1 MAWFQ
6 LILAAIFIVL
16 SFVLAPKPKKQ
27 KGPEFDQPE
36 APTSE
41 AGRPIPV
48 LYGCMEIT
56 GVNVVAVPDKQITTV
71 KIKA

>member
-16 SFVLAPKPKKQ
+16 SFLLAPKPKKQ
-27 KGPEFDQPE
+27 KGPEYTDPE
-36 APTSE
+36 NPTAE

-48 LYGCMEIT
+48 LFGCMTIR
-56 GVNVVAVPDKQITTV
+56 GVNVIAVPDKTFRV
-71 KIKA
+71 SKVRA